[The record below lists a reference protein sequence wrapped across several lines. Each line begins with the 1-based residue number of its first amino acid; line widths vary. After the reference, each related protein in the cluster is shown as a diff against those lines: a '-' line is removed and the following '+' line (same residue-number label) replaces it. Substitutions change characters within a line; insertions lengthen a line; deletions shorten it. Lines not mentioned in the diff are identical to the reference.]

1 MYNLLRGSVNP
12 LSHLDAFLNE
22 LRADAALVHRPE
34 NMHWIA
40 GYTGEGML
48 FVSADRRVIVTDFRY
63 IEQARRQA
71 PDWERI
77 MVGAGRAYPAEAA
90 KLAGETGAG
99 RILVETD
106 YLTYDE
112 YQGFARALEGVKLE
126 RMAGIPEA
134 LREIKDEA
142 EIQSICRAGKIASD
156 ALMSILPRLH
166 AGMTERQ
173 VAIML
178 AFEMLN
184 LGSEGN
190 AFEIIAAAGPN
201 GALPHATPSDHVI
214 QNGELLTL
222 DFGATVDGYRSD
234 MTRTIG
240 FGSIGGELKGLYE
253 TVRAAQQEGL
263 NTIGPGAVCGDVDKA
278 CRDVIE
284 ARYPA
289 EVFGHSTGH
298 GVGLY
303 IHEQP
308 RVSSG
313 SATVLRPGHV
323 VTVEPGIYIPG
334 LGGCRIEDTVII
346 TADGIINP
354 IDAPKH
360 LIELEPQ
367 GGSTAAPHSQNRHS
381 Y

>member
-1 MYNLLRGSVNP
+1 MN
-12 LSHLDAFLNE
+12 HLEAFLTE

-34 NMHWIA
+34 NLRWIA

-48 FVSADRRVIVTDFRY
+48 FVSKDRRVIVTDSRY
-63 IEQARRQA
+63 TEQARRQA
-71 PDWERI
+71 PDWELI
-77 MVGAGRAYPAEAA
+77 MIGAGRGYPAVAA
-90 KLAGETGAG
+90 KLAGKTKAAD
-99 RILVETD
+99 ILAETD

-112 YQGFARALEGVKLE
+112 YKRFEEALPGAKLAS
-126 RMAGIPEA
+126 MAGIPEG

-142 EIQSICRAGKIASD
+142 ELGSIRRAAKIASD
-156 ALMSILPRLH
+156 ALMNILPRLH
-166 AGMTERQ
+166 AGLTERQ
-173 VAIML
+173 VQIML
-178 AFEMLN
+178 EFEMLN
-184 LGSEGN
+184 LGSEGA
-190 AFEIIAAAGPN
+190 AFDTIAAAGIN
-201 GALPHATPSDHVI
+201 GSLPHAVPSDHVI

-234 MTRTIG
+234 MTRTVG
-240 FGSIGGELKGLYE
+240 FGHIGTELRELYE
-253 TVRAAQQEGL
+253 TVRVSQQAGVDAL
-263 NTIGPGAVCGDVDKA
+263 GPGRVCGDVDKV
-278 CRDVIE
+278 CRDIIE

-298 GVGLY
+298 GVGLF

-346 TADGIINP
+346 TADGIIYTVE
-354 IDAPKH
+354 APKH
-360 LIELEPQ
+360 LIEL
-367 GGSTAAPHSQNRHS
+367 
-381 Y
+381 

>member
-1 MYNLLRGSVNP
+1 MYNLSQHGSVNP
-12 LSHLDAFLNE
+12 LSHLDAFLSE

-34 NMHWIA
+34 NLHWIA

-48 FVSADRRVIVTDFRY
+48 FVSRDRRVIVTDSRY
-63 IEQARRQA
+63 TEQARRQA
-71 PDWERI
+71 PDWELV

-90 KLAGETGAG
+90 RLAGEVGA
-99 RILVETD
+99 RTLLLETD
-106 YLTYDE
+106 FLTYDE
-112 YQGFARALEGVKLE
+112 YRRFEAALEGVRLE
-126 RMAGIPEA
+126 SMAGVPEA

-156 ALMSILPRLH
+156 ALMNILPRLH

-173 VAIML
+173 VQIML
-178 AFEMLN
+178 EFEMLN
-184 LGSEGN
+184 LGSEGV
-190 AFEIIAAAGPN
+190 AFDTIAAAGIN

-234 MTRTIG
+234 MTRTLG
-240 FGSIGGELKGLYE
+240 FGSIGGELRELYE
-253 TVRAAQQEGL
+253 TVRAAQQAG
-263 NTIGPGAVCGDVDKA
+263 IDAAGPGAVCGDVDKA

-284 ARYPA
+284 AKYPA

-346 TADGIINP
+346 TSSGVVNA

-360 LIELEPQ
+360 LIEL
-367 GGSTAAPHSQNRHS
+367 
-381 Y
+381 

>member
-1 MYNLLRGSVNP
+1 M
-12 LSHLDAFLNE
+12 SHLDAFLNE

-48 FVSADRRVIVTDFRY
+48 FVSRDRRVIVTDFRY
-63 IEQARRQA
+63 TEQAGRQA
-71 PDWERI
+71 PDWEVI

-90 KLAGETGAG
+90 KLAAETNV
-99 RILVETD
+99 RELLVETD
-106 YLTYDE
+106 FLTYDE
-112 YQGFARALEGVKLE
+112 YQRFAQALEGVKLE
-126 RMAGIPEA
+126 PMNGIPEA

-156 ALMSILPRLH
+156 ALANILPRLH

-173 VAIML
+173 VQIML
-178 AFEMLN
+178 EFEMLN
-184 LGSEGN
+184 LGSEGA
-190 AFEIIAAAGPN
+190 AFDTIAAAGIN
-201 GALPHATPSDHVI
+201 GSLPHAVPSDHVI

-234 MTRTIG
+234 MTRTLG
-240 FGSIGGELKGLYE
+240 FGRIEGELRQLYE
-253 TVRAAQQEGL
+253 TVRAAQQAGVDAA
-263 NTIGPGAVCGDVDKA
+263 GPGVVCGDVDKT
-278 CRDVIE
+278 CRDIIE
-284 ARYPA
+284 ASYPA

-346 TADGIINP
+346 TSDGIINA

-360 LIELEPQ
+360 LIEL
-367 GGSTAAPHSQNRHS
+367 
-381 Y
+381 